1 MLKTYEKGKAVQL
14 SKNFKSTEFD
24 CHGFGCCNSTEIS
37 LQLIDILQEV
47 RDHFKKSVTI
57 NSGFRCKVHNKAV
70 GGASKSN
77 HLKGTAADIVVSGVE
92 PKEVAKFLES
102 IGVLGIGLYPWGCH
116 VDTRTKKAF
125 WYGDKQEYRSTFGG
139 APKENLT
146 VLEWQKAALADGFSF
161 PKYGADG
168 EWGSECEAVAKKVIC
183 KKCSWSWK
191 NKNLTKL
198 IQKAV
203 GVEVDGK
210 FGNGTKNAVI
220 KWQKLMGLNADGVVG
235 YNTWKKIL
243 GVK

>member
-24 CHGFGCCNSTEIS
+24 CHGFGCCNSTDIS
-37 LQLIDILQEV
+37 LQLVDILQEV
-47 RDHFKKSVTI
+47 RDHFKKSVTV

-77 HLKGTAADIVVSGVE
+77 HLKGSAADIVVSGVE

-139 APKENLT
+139 APEVKLT
-146 VLEWQKAALADGFSF
+146 VFEWQKAAIADGFKF

-168 EWGSECEAVAKKVIC
+168 MWGSECETVAKKAIC
-183 KKCSWSWK
+183 KKRITYK
-191 NKNLTKL
+191 YKNLTKL
-198 IQKAV
+198 VQKAV

-210 FGNGTKNAVI
+210 FGNGTKNAVV
-220 KWQKLMGLNADGVVG
+220 KWQKAHNLAADGEVG
-235 YNTWKKIL
+235 INSWKEML
-243 GVK
+243 GV

>member
-24 CHGFGCCNSTEIS
+24 CHGFGCCNSTDIS
-37 LQLIDILQEV
+37 LQLVDVLQEV
-47 RDHFKKSVTI
+47 RDHFKKSVTV

-77 HLKGTAADIVVSGVE
+77 HLKGSAADIVVSGVE

-139 APKENLT
+139 APEVKLT
-146 VLEWQKAALADGFSF
+146 VFEWQKAAIADGFRF

-168 EWGSECEAVAKKVIC
+168 MWGSECEAVAKKAIC
-183 KKCSWSWK
+183 KKRLTYK
-191 NKNLTKL
+191 YKNLTKL
-198 IQKAV
+198 VQKAV

-210 FGNGTKNAVI
+210 FGNSTKNAVV
-220 KWQKLMGLNADGVVG
+220 KWQKAHKLAADGEVG
-235 YNTWKKIL
+235 INSWKEML
-243 GVK
+243 GV